1 MNIDLCYNLTRLF
14 LTLHVYIRFVK
25 RGGLGM
31 YVTLEELSTNPRKQ
45 VRARLVRSCTVV
57 LTSGMEIEFDRL
69 LRSYTYR
76 GDMSEQNKKEFEK
89 VKELLKI

>member
-1 MNIDLCYNLTRLF
+1 
-14 LTLHVYIRFVK
+14 
-25 RGGLGM
+25 M

-76 GDMSEQNKKEFEK
+76 GDMSEQDKKEFEK
-89 VKELLKI
+89 WSDPTLVDTKKRTMWDYIIL